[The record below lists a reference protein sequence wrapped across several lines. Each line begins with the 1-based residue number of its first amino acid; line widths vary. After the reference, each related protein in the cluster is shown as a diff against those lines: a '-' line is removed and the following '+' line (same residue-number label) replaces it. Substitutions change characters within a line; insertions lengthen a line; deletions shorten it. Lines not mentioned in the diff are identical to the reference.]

1 MKMLIARVLATLL
14 ATTSFLHAEEVV
26 IYSGRSRS
34 LVDPLVKRIEAK
46 TGVKVTV
53 RYGKTAHLAM
63 VLMEE
68 QKAGRS
74 QVDIFWAQDAG
85 ALSALAQK
93 GHLAPLP
100 ESLLEKVPVAFRDSD
115 GRWVATSGRA
125 RVLAYSKKRVDAA
138 NLPKSVFELTDPKWK
153 NKVGW
158 APTNGSFQAFV
169 TAMRARE
176 GEDKTRA
183 WLKAMKANGTKA
195 YAKNTPILQALAAGE
210 IDIGLPNHYYLLR
223 FLASDPEFPVAQTV
237 FQAGDIGNLVNVAGA
252 AVRSGSKRSAA
263 AHKVIEFLLSP
274 EAQSY
279 FTEKVFEYPVANGAV
294 ANKKLL
300 PMDEMQKNATSI
312 DLNVLK
318 DLEGTLKLM
327 REVGLL

>member
-1 MKMLIARVLATLL
+1 MFNARVLATVL
-14 ATTSFLHAEEVV
+14 AMTSFIYAEEVV

-34 LVDPLVKRIEAK
+34 LVAPLVKRIEAK
-46 TGVKVTV
+46 TGVKVTM

-63 VLMEE
+63 LLMEE
-68 QKAGRS
+68 GEHSPA
-74 QVDIFWAQDAG
+74 DIFWAQDAG

-93 GHLAPLP
+93 GKLAPLP
-100 ESLLEKVPVAFRDSD
+100 KSLLEKVPVAFRDSG

-125 RVLAYSKKRVDAA
+125 RVLAYSKRRVDTAD
-138 NLPKSVFELTDPKWK
+138 LPKSVFELTDPKWK
-153 NKVGW
+153 GLVGW

-176 GEDKTRA
+176 GEEKTRK
-183 WLKAMKANGTKA
+183 WLKAMIANGTKA

-252 AVRSGSKRSAA
+252 AVRKGSKKSAA
-263 AHKVIEFLLSP
+263 AQKVIEFLLSP
-274 EAQSY
+274 EAQGY

-300 PMDEMQKNATSI
+300 PMDEMQKNAASI

-318 DLEGTLKLM
+318 DLAGTLELM
-327 REVGLL
+327 RDVGLL

>member
-1 MKMLIARVLATLL
+1 MLIARVLATVL
-14 ATTSFLHAEEVV
+14 AMTTFIHAEEVI

-34 LVDPLVKRIEAK
+34 LVAPLVKRIEAK

-53 RYGKTAHLAM
+53 RYGKTAQLAM
-63 VLMEE
+63 LLMQEG
-68 QKAGRS
+68 KHSPA
-74 QVDIFWAQDAG
+74 DIFWAQDAG
-85 ALSALAQK
+85 ALSALAQE
-93 GHLAPLP
+93 GLLAPLP
-100 ESLLEKVPVAFRDSD
+100 ENLLKMVPAAFRDPD
-115 GRWVATSGRA
+115 ARWVATSGRA

-138 NLPKSVFELTDPKWK
+138 ELPKSVFDLTNPKWK
-153 NKVGW
+153 GRVGW

-176 GEDKTRA
+176 GEEKTRA
-183 WLKAMKANGTKA
+183 WLKAMQANGTKA

-210 IDIGLPNHYYLLR
+210 IDLGLPNHYYLLR

-237 FQAGDIGNLVNVAGA
+237 FRAGDIGNLVNVAGA
-252 AVRSGSKRSAA
+252 AVRRGSKKHAA
-263 AHKVIEFLLSP
+263 AYKVIEFLLAP

-300 PMDEMQKNATSI
+300 PMDEMQKNAASI
-312 DLNVLK
+312 DLNVLR
-318 DLEGTLKLM
+318 DLDGTLKLM
-327 REVGLL
+327 RDVGLL